1 MNSNYSATY
10 VIRQYLIVGAGD
22 NTAALTVN
30 HTHRCTAGF
39 HATALTDCVKYST
52 THNALDSSYFT
63 EGLLRRLGIHF
74 ETEIYL

>member
-1 MNSNYSATY
+1 MNSSFSATY
-10 VIRQYLIVGAGD
+10 VIRAGAGH

-30 HTHRCTAGF
+30 HTHRCTAGS

-63 EGLLRRLGIHF
+63 GGLLRRLGIHF